1 MILYCHPRK
10 ESEKE
15 MPRVWSFSRNLPW
28 TSAPS
33 ITASG
38 AFQRQHFLPN
48 LTRAPHSR
56 ISLAHLTRANEDLS
70 CRDDWGS
77 PESGPGT
84 GMHQLVISDHKGG
97 GFSLDSYSVH
107 YKVFIL
113 LEYYVCLYLELFQR
127 YKIIPL
133 SFQKIPGNGVF
144 FTIQRLHFFMQWFFY
159 VGVISRLG

>member
-107 YKVFIL
+107 YKVIIL

-127 YKIIPL
+127 CKKKFL
-133 SFQKIPGNGVF
+133 SFPKNTWVGGVF
-144 FTIQRLHFFMQWFFY
+144 HHSMNTFFMPWFFY
-159 VGVISRLG
+159 